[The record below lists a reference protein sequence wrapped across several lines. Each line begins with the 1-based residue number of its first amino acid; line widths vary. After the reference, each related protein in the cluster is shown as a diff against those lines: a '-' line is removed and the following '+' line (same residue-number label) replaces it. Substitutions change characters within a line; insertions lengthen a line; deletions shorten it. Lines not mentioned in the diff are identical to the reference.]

1 MPFSFYTTELLSVNI
16 PYILQLCFNNIVSA
30 ITVALI
36 TVYVLNICWHQK
48 IQFHWLK
55 QIFFLLQQQQNN
67 LLSYSSSRNTKL
79 QEEFW
84 REFSVNQHIL
94 LLKLRRSLF
103 FYFFCFV
110 FSLSAETLQVPML
123 WKVSLGKKCLKEL
136 ELLVL
141 SSLCLFLW
149 NMKNLFNL
157 IATSLVH

>member
-1 MPFSFYTTELLSVNI
+1 MPFSFYTTELLNVNI

-30 ITVALI
+30 ITLALI

-103 FYFFCFV
+103 FYFFLFCFFSFSWNIASPNALKSV
-110 FSLSAETLQVPML
+110 SGEKMFKRARVACSVKPLSLS
-123 WKVSLGKKCLKEL
+123 L
-136 ELLVL
+136 EHE
-141 SSLCLFLW
+141 
-149 NMKNLFNL
+149 KP
-157 IATSLVH
+157 I